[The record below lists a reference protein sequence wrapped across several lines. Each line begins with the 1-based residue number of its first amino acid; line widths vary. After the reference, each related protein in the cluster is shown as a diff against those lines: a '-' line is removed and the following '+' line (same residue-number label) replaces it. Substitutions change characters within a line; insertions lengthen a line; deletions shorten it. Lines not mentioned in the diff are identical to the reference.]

1 MGVQGRGCLPAVTHG
16 REEGSGLSPCPASP
30 GGVASPRGAPLR
42 CGLSPLSVPRVGQCD
57 GAGAAPRGGGGR
69 GARPAVGWDGAGR
82 AARATP
88 AASLRVVGVVV
99 KHFCRSALQLW
110 GVLCLP
116 KGLLFWGG
124 GAEDSSP
131 GIDQYQCTLRELLI
145 PKPQEVRA
153 LNFFFLLPLLSS
165 LIRNVQ
171 LLGPVNGDL
180 RFGKLARRQ

>member
-1 MGVQGRGCLPAVTHG
+1 MGVQGRGCLPAVK
-16 REEGSGLSPCPASP
+16 EGSGLSPCPASP

-42 CGLSPLSVPRVGQCD
+42 CGLSPLSVPRVGQCG
-57 GAGAAPRGGGGR
+57 GAGAAPRGGGSR

-116 KGLLFWGG
+116 KGLPW
-124 GAEDSSP
+124 DSSP

>member
-1 MGVQGRGCLPAVTHG
+1 MQGRGCLPAVK
-16 REEGSGLSPCPASP
+16 EGSGLSPCPASP

-42 CGLSPLSVPRVGQCD
+42 CGLSPLSVPRVGQCG
-57 GAGAAPRGGGGR
+57 GAGAAPRGGGSR

-116 KGLLFWGG
+116 KGLPW
-124 GAEDSSP
+124 DSSP